1 MENEHVLS
9 GLIRKRAEITAE
21 VEGLQMRLRQLIMD
35 ADNLDGAIRIFDPGM
50 DLAEIRPR
58 AVPRQHVAFEG
69 EVRRAVL
76 DALRGTG
83 LALTIKD
90 LALRMM
96 KARKLSAADARL
108 VRVEKVGACLRK
120 LRHQG
125 TVRSAK
131 GRGDSLRW
139 RLVPQRGAPNSA
151 DLT

>member
-1 MENEHVLS
+1 MANENVLS

-21 VEGLQMRLRQLIMD
+21 VEGLQMRLRQLIME
-35 ADNLDGAIRIFDPGM
+35 ADNLDGAIRIFKPDM

-76 DALRGTG
+76 DALRETG

-90 LALRMM
+90 IALRMM
-96 KARKLSAADARL
+96 EARKLNAADARL
-108 VRVEKVGACLRK
+108 VEKKVGACLRK
-120 LRHQG
+120 LRRQG
-125 TVRSAK
+125 TVQSAR

-139 RLVPQRGAPNSA
+139 KLAG
-151 DLT
+151 

>member
-1 MENEHVLS
+1 MANENVLS

-50 DLAEIRPR
+50 DLAEIRPK

-76 DALRGTG
+76 DALRETG

-96 KARKLSAADARL
+96 EARKLSAADARL
-108 VRVEKVGACLRK
+108 VRVEKKVGACLRK

-139 RLVPQRGAPNSA
+139 RLVP
-151 DLT
+151 

>member
-1 MENEHVLS
+1 MANENVLS

-35 ADNLDGAIRIFDPGM
+35 ADNLDGAIRIFKPDM
-50 DLAEIRPR
+50 DVAEIRPKP
-58 AVPRQHVAFEG
+58 VPRQHVAFEG

-76 DALRGTG
+76 DALRETG

-96 KARKLSAADARL
+96 EARKLSAADARL
-108 VRVEKVGACLRK
+108 VRVVVEKVGACLRK
-120 LRHQG
+120 LRGQG
-125 TVRSAK
+125 TVQSAK

-139 RLVPQRGAPNSA
+139 RLAP
-151 DLT
+151 

>member
-9 GLIRKRAEITAE
+9 GLIRKRAEITAQ
-21 VEGLQMRLRQLIMD
+21 VEDLQMRLRQLIMD
-35 ADNLDGAIRIFDPGM
+35 ADNLDGAIRIFKPDM
-50 DLAEIRPR
+50 DLAEIRPK

-76 DALRGTG
+76 DALRETG

-96 KARKLSAADARL
+96 EARKLSATDARL
-108 VRVEKVGACLRK
+108 VRVAEKKVGACLRK
-120 LRHQG
+120 LRRQG
-125 TVRSAK
+125 AVQSAK

-139 RLVPQRGAPNSA
+139 TLAP
-151 DLT
+151 

>member
-69 EVRRAVL
+69 EIRRAVL
-76 DALRGTG
+76 DALRETG

-96 KARKLSAADARL
+96 EARKLGAADARL
-108 VRVEKVGACLRK
+108 ARVVEKVGACLRK
-120 LRHQG
+120 LRRQG
-125 TVRSAK
+125 AVQSAR
-131 GRGDSLRW
+131 GRGDSPRW
-139 RLVPQRGAPNSA
+139 KLAP
-151 DLT
+151 

>member
-9 GLIRKRAEITAE
+9 GLIRKRAEITAQ
-21 VEGLQMRLRQLIMD
+21 VEELQMQLRQLIMD
-35 ADNLDGAIRIFDPGM
+35 ADNLDGAIRIFKPDM
-50 DLAEIRPR
+50 DLAEIRPK

-76 DALRGTG
+76 DALRETG

-96 KARKLSAADARL
+96 EARKLNAADTRL
-108 VRVEKVGACLRK
+108 LRVVEKKVGACLRK
-120 LRHQG
+120 LRRLG
-125 TVRSAK
+125 TVQSAR

-139 RLVPQRGAPNSA
+139 TLAP
-151 DLT
+151 

>member
-21 VEGLQMRLRQLIMD
+21 VEGLQMKLRQLIMD
-35 ADNLDGAIRIFDPGM
+35 ADNLDGAIRIFKPDI
-50 DLAEIRPR
+50 DLAEIRPK
-58 AVPRQHVAFEG
+58 AVPWQHVAFEG

-76 DALRGTG
+76 DALRETG

-90 LALRMM
+90 IALRMM
-96 KARKLSAADARL
+96 EARKLSAADARL
-108 VRVEKVGACLRK
+108 VEKKVGACLRK

-125 TVRSAK
+125 TVQSAR

-139 RLVPQRGAPNSA
+139 KLVP
-151 DLT
+151 

>member
-50 DLAEIRPR
+50 DLAEIRPK

-76 DALRGTG
+76 DALRETG

-96 KARKLSAADARL
+96 EARKLSATDARL
-108 VRVEKVGACLRK
+108 VRVVEKKVGACLRK
-120 LRHQG
+120 LRRQG
-125 TVRSAK
+125 TVQSAR

-139 RLVPQRGAPNSA
+139 KLVP
-151 DLT
+151 